1 MDRKQFLRTGLI
13 SGFGL
18 ATFPNHLHGSIV
30 ADNSQ
35 VRSDFTISQVQ
46 TFIHPKALFVKIST
60 KEGVSGWGEGDHD
73 NTKVIARIIQQLA
86 KPILMGQDPF
96 ESEYLWHQILYQNED
111 LGLAGALSG
120 ALAGI
125 DNALWDLKGK
135 ITKLPVYKLLGGTKT
150 TKIKV
155 YGSFGVGTGEK
166 RVSLEEAARTAAGF
180 VENGYD
186 TVKLRMQ
193 IRVLDRNPDP
203 DPSLK
208 YAEAVRAAI
217 GDDVTLFMDFNNGYT
232 SGAAIPLI
240 QRLYEKYNAVLVE
253 EPVHYKDYQGLRK
266 CVEASPI
273 KIAAGEHDFNRWD
286 YRQLIT
292 EGQADVLNLD
302 VIKAGG
308 LSELKKIAS
317 LAQAFDR
324 EIMCHNARPSLASAA
339 SLHFIASTFNPA
351 RIQEYG
357 GRRTEMGLEPY
368 FENNLAYKDGHLYIP
383 QEPGLGLIPNEPLM
397 AKLEY
402 KD

>member
-1 MDRKQFLRTGLI
+1 MFGGLVLSAI
-13 SGFGL
+13 SKEIAAQSFKHV
-18 ATFPNHLHGSIV
+18 APPNSFI
-30 ADNSQ
+30 
-35 VRSDFTISQVQ
+35 ISEVK
-46 TFIHPKALFVKIST
+46 TYIHPKALFVKVTT

-73 NTKVIARIIQQLA
+73 NTMVIAQIIQQLA
-86 KPILMGQDPF
+86 KPILLGQDPF
-96 ESEYLWHQILYQNED
+96 ESEYIWHEILYQNED
-111 LGLAGALSG
+111 LGLSGALSG

-135 ITKLPVYKLLGGTKT
+135 ITNLPVYKLLGGAKT
-150 TKIKV
+150 EKVKV

-166 RVSLEEAARTAAGF
+166 RMSSTDAAKIASGF
-180 VENGYD
+180 VEKGYD

-203 DPSLK
+203 DPTLK
-208 YAEAVRAAI
+208 FAEAVRAAI
-217 GDDVTLFMDFNNGYT
+217 GDQITLFLDFNNGYT

-240 QRLYEKYNAVLVE
+240 QKLHEKYNVALVE
-253 EPVHYKDYQGLRK
+253 EPVHYKDYQGLKK

-286 YRQLIT
+286 YRHLIT

-317 LAQAFDR
+317 LAQAFDK

-357 GRRTEMGLEPY
+357 GSRPELGLGPY
-368 FENNLAYKDGHLYIP
+368 FENALEFKDGYLYVP
-383 QEPGLGLIPNEPLM
+383 QGPGIGLIPNESLM

-402 KD
+402 KL

>member
-1 MDRKQFLRTGLI
+1 MNRKDFLKKSIIAGIGL
-13 SGFGL
+13 STYANEVV
-18 ATFPNHLHGSIV
+18 ATQLHSHTP
-30 ADNSQ
+30 ADS
-35 VRSDFTISQVQ
+35 SFTISDVK
-46 TFIHPKALFVKIST
+46 TYIHPKALFVKITT

-73 NTKVIARIIQQLA
+73 NTKVIAQIIQQLA
-86 KPILMGQDPF
+86 KPILMNQDPF
-96 ESEYLWHQILYQNED
+96 ESEYLWHEILYQNED
-111 LGLAGALSG
+111 LGLSGALSG

-135 ITKLPVYKLLGGTKT
+135 ITNLPVYKLLGGTRT

-166 RVSLEEAARTAAGF
+166 RVSLVEAAKIASGF

-193 IRVLDRNPDP
+193 IRILDRNPDP
-203 DPSLK
+203 DPTLK

-240 QRLYEKYNAVLVE
+240 QKLYEKYNVVLVE
-253 EPVHYKDYQGLRK
+253 EPVHYKDYQGLKK
-266 CVEASPI
+266 CVDASPI

-368 FENNLAYKDGHLYIP
+368 FENSLEYKDGYLYVP
-383 QEPGLGLIPNEPLM
+383 QGAGLGLIPNESLM
-397 AKLEY
+397 TKLEY
-402 KD
+402 KG